1 MGNEMCKEQIKWFQ
15 MKADEDEKTKT
26 GVVETTFD
34 RSGHIS
40 IVIKD
45 RSKF

>member
-1 MGNEMCKEQIKWFQ
+1 MKE
-15 MKADEDEKTKT
+15 DEAEKTKT
-26 GVVETTFD
+26 GVAEATFD

-40 IVIKD
+40 TVIKD